1 MELLAKFCNNTT
13 LNNNTNKDLITMTN
27 AETILKLNE
36 ALSTLIKAYEELQE
50 ENTGLKARI
59 NELEDEVLD
68 LESAKEDLEKNVD
81 EFKNHTEKDKSNI
94 SSMLGK
100 IESILNKKSSNTST
114 TSSNHTSS
122 TPVETPKE
130 KVEEKKDDIFS
141 NPSNPA
147 SNTLLDNVKKEE
159 ESNSN
164 KIDLNRMAS
173 LLNGFNH

>member
-1 MELLAKFCNNTT
+1 
-13 LNNNTNKDLITMTN
+13 MTN
-27 AETILKLNE
+27 AETISKLNE

-81 EFKNHTEKDKSNI
+81 EFKDHTEKDKSHI
-94 SSMLGK
+94 STMLGK
-100 IESILNKKSSNTST
+100 IESILTKKTPTPSTLNTT
-114 TSSNHTSS
+114 ATANTNV
-122 TPVETPKE
+122 TPEIVKE
-130 KVEEKKDDIFS
+130 KIEEKKDDIFS
-141 NPSNPA
+141 APVNPTANSLYD
-147 SNTLLDNVKKEE
+147 NTKKEEPKE

>member
-1 MELLAKFCNNTT
+1 
-13 LNNNTNKDLITMTN
+13 MTI

-36 ALSTLIKAYEELQE
+36 ALSTLIKAYEELQGD
-50 ENTGLKARI
+50 NTSLKNRI
-59 NELEDEVLD
+59 NELEDEVLE

-81 EFKNHTEKDKSNI
+81 EFKDHTEKDKSHI
-94 SSMLGK
+94 STMLGK
-100 IESILNKKSSNTST
+100 IESILNKKAPSVNTTPVST
-114 TSSNHTSS
+114 TVI
-122 TPVETPKE
+122 PEAA

-141 NPSNPA
+141 VSANP
-147 SNTLLDNVKKEE
+147 VKEDLKE

>member
-1 MELLAKFCNNTT
+1 
-13 LNNNTNKDLITMTN
+13 MTN

-59 NELEDEVLD
+59 NELEDEVLE
-68 LESAKEDLEKNVD
+68 LESTKEDLEKNVD
-81 EFKNHTEKDKSNI
+81 EFKDHTEKDKSHI
-94 SSMLGK
+94 STMLGK
-100 IESILNKKSSNTST
+100 IESILNKKAPSVTATPTNTT
-114 TSSNHTSS
+114 VA
-122 TPVETPKE
+122 PEAPKE
-130 KVEEKKDDIFS
+130 KIEDKKDDIFS
-141 NPSNPA
+141 VSANP
-147 SNTLLDNVKKEE
+147 VKEEPKE

>member
-1 MELLAKFCNNTT
+1 
-13 LNNNTNKDLITMTN
+13 MTN

-94 SSMLGK
+94 STMLGK
-100 IESILNKKSSNTST
+100 IESILTKKSSNTT
-114 TSSNHTSS
+114 PSSVTSS
-122 TPVETPKE
+122 TSTANTIVSPETEKE
-130 KVEEKKDDIFS
+130 KIEEKKDDIFS
-141 NPSNPA
+141 TPVNSNVN
-147 SNTLLDNVKKEE
+147 SLYDNTKKEEPKE

>member
-1 MELLAKFCNNTT
+1 
-13 LNNNTNKDLITMTN
+13 MTN

-50 ENTGLKARI
+50 ENTGLKVRI

-81 EFKNHTEKDKSNI
+81 EFKDHTEKDKSHI
-94 SSMLGK
+94 STMLGK
-100 IESILNKKSSNTST
+100 IESILTKKSSIPTST
-114 TSSNHTSS
+114 TSTTNT
-122 TPVETPKE
+122 TVIPEIPKE
-130 KVEEKKDDIFS
+130 KIEEEKKDDIFS
-141 NPSNPA
+141 APVNPTTNG
-147 SNTLLDNVKKEE
+147 LYDKKEEPKE

>member
-1 MELLAKFCNNTT
+1 
-13 LNNNTNKDLITMTN
+13 MTN

-94 SSMLGK
+94 STMLGK
-100 IESILNKKSSNTST
+100 IESILTKKSPSNTPSA
-114 TSSNHTSS
+114 TSS
-122 TPVETPKE
+122 TPEISKE
-130 KVEEKKDDIFS
+130 KIEEKKDDIFS
-141 NPSNPA
+141 APVNPTANS
-147 SNTLLDNVKKEE
+147 LYDNVKKEEPKE

>member
-1 MELLAKFCNNTT
+1 
-13 LNNNTNKDLITMTN
+13 MTN

-36 ALSTLIKAYEELQE
+36 ALSTLIKAYEELQD

-59 NELEDEVLD
+59 NELEDEVLE

-81 EFKNHTEKDKSNI
+81 EFKDHTQKDKSNI
-94 SSMLGK
+94 STMLGK
-100 IESILNKKSSNTST
+100 IESILNKKSSNT
-114 TSSNHTSS
+114 TSSSVTSS
-122 TPVETPKE
+122 TPTINTTPVTAEASKE

-141 NPSNPA
+141 ST
-147 SNTLLDNVKKEE
+147 NTPTNAGSLLDNIKKEEPKE

>member
-1 MELLAKFCNNTT
+1 
-13 LNNNTNKDLITMTN
+13 MTN

-81 EFKNHTEKDKSNI
+81 EFKDHTQKDKSNI
-94 SSMLGK
+94 STMLGK
-100 IESILNKKSSNTST
+100 IESILNKKSSST
-114 TSSNHTSS
+114 TPSATPVS
-122 TPVETPKE
+122 TPNTTATPEVLKE
-130 KVEEKKDDIFS
+130 KAEEKKDDIFS
-141 NPSNPA
+141 ASVNPTTANSLYD
-147 SNTLLDNVKKEE
+147 NTKKEEPKE